1 MRYPMPNYPCEFEV
15 PDSWLVEAGISNF
28 SSKEPAYR
36 SSVGAVLVPLAEV
49 EPPYRRMTHPKD
61 WRGFDRARMV
71 SILNGI
77 VTGAEI
83 EAVPLLELP
92 IFEFS
97 PRPYR
102 YRVLNGVHRFY
113 ASIVAGFENLP
124 GVI

>member
-1 MRYPMPNYPCEFEV
+1 MRYPMPNYPCEFEL
-15 PDSWLVEAGISNF
+15 PDSWLAEAGMVNF
-28 SSKEPAYR
+28 TCEATAFR
-36 SSVGAVLVPLAEV
+36 STENCVVVPLVDV
-49 EPPYRRMTHPKD
+49 EPPYRRVTHPKD

-71 SILNGI
+71 SILKGI
-77 VTGAEI
+77 VAGVKI
-83 EAVPLLELP
+83 EPVPLLELP

-113 ASIVAGFENLP
+113 ASIVAGFDSLP